1 MKPPSLLWTPL
12 PDPHG
17 TRYMAITATSRLLL
31 VPVSRETWNLLKDG
45 DKPLK
50 LTGNLKAV
58 KLQAE
63 TIQ

>member
-1 MKPPSLLWTPL
+1 
-12 PDPHG
+12 
-17 TRYMAITATSRLLL
+17 LL